1 MTLKKIENLTSSR
14 GKKIVNQFIITNEEG
29 QFFQSYESI
38 IAFKPNDQMKPI
50 LLDCKYWNF
59 SSTTSKYRNQ
69 FLKCENKDIKK
80 MTKDGDIIFVNLN

>member
-38 IAFKPNDQMKPI
+38 IAFKPNDPMEPI
-50 LLDCKYWNF
+50 LLDCEYWNF
-59 SSTTSKYRNQ
+59 SRTTSKYRDQ
-69 FLKCENKDIKK
+69 FLKCKSKDIKK

>member
-38 IAFKPNDQMKPI
+38 IAFKPNDPMQPI
-50 LLDCKYWNF
+50 KLDCKYWNY
-59 SSTTSKYRNQ
+59 SSTTSKYRNL
-69 FLKCENKDIKK
+69 FLNCETKDIKQ
-80 MTKDGDIIFVNLN
+80 MTKNGDLIFTNLN

>member
-38 IAFKPNDQMKPI
+38 IAFKPNDPMEPI

-69 FLKCENKDIKK
+69 FLKCESKDIKK

>member
-29 QFFQSYESI
+29 QFFKSYESI
-38 IAFKPNDQMKPI
+38 IAFKPNDPMEPI

-69 FLKCENKDIKK
+69 FLKCESKDIKK